1 MGWCPECKSEYVE
14 GITECVDCGCTLVE
28 ELPDE
33 NEATE
38 HMPDD
43 FLAAEDEEDGAL
55 LFDEDSLVREIM
67 EDAVLGENIEE
78 GEASEEELR
87 QRIREVAARKLA
99 DQMRSQPAG
108 FYRNHDER
116 AEEHRSSAF
125 TLLFVG
131 GAGMVAVVLFFVD
144 VFPIQVAPFSKYMIS
159 GVMGVLFILFFVM
172 GLMSMKKSRVLAQKA
187 GKENNLTREIKNWCQ
202 ENIKAEELD
211 RQLFSEEE
219 EAGLSE
225 EIKYFK
231 RTDRI
236 RQMLSKQFINL
247 EEGYLE
253 RLIDEVYPDFFENE
267 DSEEENPEEEEPVD
281 QEPEEEEPEEEEPEE
296 EESEYKEPVDQGPKE

>member
-33 NEATE
+33 NQEADYKSE
-38 HMPDD
+38 D
-43 FLAAEDEEDGAL
+43 FIAAEEEDEAL
-55 LFDEDSLVREIM
+55 IFDEDTLVREIM
-67 EDAVLGENIEE
+67 EDAILGENIAE

-87 QRIREVAARKLA
+87 QRIREVAAKKLA

-131 GAGMVAVVLFFVD
+131 GAGMIAVVLFFLD
-144 VFPIQVAPFSKYMIS
+144 VFPIHVTPFSKYMIS
-159 GVMGVLFILFFVM
+159 GVMGVLFILFFAM

-219 EAGLSE
+219 EADLSE

-231 RTDRI
+231 RTDKI
-236 RQMLSKQFINL
+236 RQMLEKQFINL

-253 RLIDEVYPDFFENE
+253 RLIDEIYPDYFENE
-267 DSEEENPEEEEPVD
+267 ESIDDFSDEELIDEELIDEESND
-281 QEPEEEEPEEEEPEE
+281 EEPEDELNDEEPEA
-296 EESEYKEPVDQGPKE
+296 